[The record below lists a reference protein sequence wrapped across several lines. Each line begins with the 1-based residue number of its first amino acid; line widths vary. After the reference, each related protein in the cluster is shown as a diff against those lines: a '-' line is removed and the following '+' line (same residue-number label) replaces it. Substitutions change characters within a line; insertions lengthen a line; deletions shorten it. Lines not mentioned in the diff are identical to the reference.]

1 MTREASRYGG
11 IYSADPIAMTWTGLN
26 GHSND
31 IVNMAGNR
39 TSQFCGMLALV
50 PFGHALR
57 SLKDVF

>member
-1 MTREASRYGG
+1 
-11 IYSADPIAMTWTGLN
+11 MTWTGLN